1 MGTPL
6 YAGPEVYLGK
16 FEEGY
21 TEKCDVWGAGM
32 VLYEMLTQKLL
43 FEGVKTYDDLK
54 KEWQLYEINQR
65 RVEYNSKLH
74 PNW

>member
-32 VLYEMLTQKLL
+32 ILYEMLAQKVL
-43 FEGVKTYDDLK
+43 FEGVKV
-54 KEWQLYEINQR
+54 QQ
-65 RVEYNSKLH
+65 S
-74 PNW
+74 